1 MITTQ
6 NIIDWSKPHSSL
18 NGGRHTILETKHL
31 RISIVGGSKGLYG
44 DFVNNFEVAIMNKE
58 TGSFMTKFFL
68 PESND
73 DVVGYVP
80 GDELETM
87 LNEIV
92 GKNFQVI

>member
-1 MITTQ
+1 MTGVQTCALPI
-6 NIIDWSKPHSSL
+6 
-18 NGGRHTILETKHL
+18 
-31 RISIVGGSKGLYG
+31 
-44 DFVNNFEVAIMNKE
+44 FAIMNKE